1 MAIGLSLLAQQPQYG
16 PQYPQPSYPPGYQQP
31 SYQQPPYTPGYQ
43 PPQYPIQPPQQY
55 GQQPQYPQTSQQQDP
70 PDQPGQPVAR
80 VGVMDGDVSVRRG
93 DSGDWVAAIL
103 NAPLM
108 AGDSISVPAGGR
120 AEMQLDN
127 GNYARIGGDT
137 EVRISDL
144 DPGRIQIQLAK
155 GLVTYRVLRDTNDQA
170 EISTPA
176 VAVHPLRASAVRVE
190 IAPDGMTRIT
200 VRHGD
205 VEASTPK
212 GTQHVHE
219 GNMMLVRGTPD
230 EPEFQIVAATRP
242 DAWDGFN
249 DQRDAY
255 LLRAQSNRYLN
266 PDVNG
271 GEDLD
276 AYGAWGND
284 PQYGPVWTPNV
295 APGWTPYSDG
305 QWVWEDFYGWTW
317 VDYAPWGWAPFHYG
331 SWYMRAGFGWT
342 WFPGPRIGHYWWHPA
357 MVGFFGFG
365 GGVGVGFGFGNI
377 GWVALAPF
385 ELFHPWYGPRGFGGG
400 VGVGVN
406 LVRNANI
413 AGLYRNARAGG
424 VTAVSGAD
432 FQRGQFRNHVAV
444 SGAQLQ
450 QASLV
455 RGAVPV
461 TPTASNLRFSN
472 RAASTAGP
480 RGEMSSQR
488 FFSRTGTRGAAAPRT
503 PFAQQQAS
511 MRSAVS
517 GSERAGGQEQRRPG
531 GGAQGGRCGSRGRCA
546 RGGSAWQRF
555 SLAAVRV
562 TESGWG
568 TSECQPGFEWMG
580 PVRKSA
586 GRDAT
591 APGRTSRG
599 AIVSRAVPR
608 LCRAVAFRASGSA
621 DRAAEAIGPQL
632 PERPGAQLSQRSS
645 TAGRWWK
652 CWRGRTRRKRRTQRS
667 SVNER
672 REESRRGTLRAY
684 ATTELVSCFSSL
696 FTIEWTCGF
705 QPRHRFQLRRTRL
718 KAACPD
724 QTSRAG

>member
-1 MAIGLSLLAQQPQYG
+1 
-16 PQYPQPSYPPGYQQP
+16 
-31 SYQQPPYTPGYQ
+31 
-43 PPQYPIQPPQQY
+43 
-55 GQQPQYPQTSQQQDP
+55 
-70 PDQPGQPVAR
+70 
-80 VGVMDGDVSVRRG
+80 
-93 DSGDWVAAIL
+93 
-103 NAPLM
+103 M

-120 AEMQLDN
+120 AELQLDN
-127 GNYARIGGDT
+127 GNYVRIGGDT

-144 DPGRIQIQLAK
+144 EPGRIQIQLAK
-155 GLVTYRVLRDTNDQA
+155 GLVTYRVLRDTSTQA

-200 VRHGD
+200 VRHGE

-212 GTQHVHE
+212 GTQHVRE
-219 GNMMLVRGTPD
+219 GSMMLVRGTPD
-230 EPEFQIVAATRP
+230 EPEFQVVAAARP

-249 DQRDAY
+249 DQRDGY

-266 PDVNG
+266 PDING

-365 GGVGVGFGFGNI
+365 GVGVGFGFGNI

-455 RGAVPV
+455 RGALPV
-461 TPTASNLRFSN
+461 TPTASNLRFSD

-480 RGEMSSQR
+480 RGEMSGQR
-488 FFSRTGTRGAAAPRT
+488 FFSRTGTGAAAAQRT

-517 GSERAGGQEQRRPG
+517 GSERAGGQSSVAQR
-531 GGAQGGRCGSRGRCA
+531 GGAQGGGSG
-546 RGGSAWQRF
+546 WQRF
-555 SLAAVRV
+555 GSPNPSGGRPSSGPGSGGWDRFGSPQGAAPQRFAGPSQGPSQGQRGPSPSYGGQARSVQVAPRIV
-562 TESGWG
+562 QQRQPAPSYRSAPAPSFRSAPAPRGGGG
-568 TSECQPGFEWMG
+568 TGG
-580 PVRKSA
+580 GGHA
-586 GRDAT
+586 
-591 APGRTSRG
+591 
-599 AIVSRAVPR
+599 
-608 LCRAVAFRASGSA
+608 ASGGHS
-621 DRAAEAIGPQL
+621 G
-632 PERPGAQLSQRSS
+632 
-645 TAGRWWK
+645 
-652 CWRGRTRRKRRTQRS
+652 
-667 SVNER
+667 
-672 REESRRGTLRAY
+672 
-684 ATTELVSCFSSL
+684 
-696 FTIEWTCGF
+696 
-705 QPRHRFQLRRTRL
+705 HR
-718 KAACPD
+718 
-724 QTSRAG
+724 